1 MFSEAL
7 FQLYAEPVPPLNV
20 SDDQHPDDENTDPS
34 HVLPSALANNNKRRR
49 PTDISDMV
57 DSSFSCCKKSLRCVE
72 AFINGTA
79 DVRELRAEQKA
90 FSALAGRSRA
100 EFVNTMIPASRPG
113 KNKRAMRAGG
123 RVVCN
128 TFFKQ
133 ALGVSNNLIQIQKTT
148 LGHQQSP
155 QGMIR
160 AANRYKEDESA
171 SLPGVPTRNT
181 VVVIIFVWSF
191 CLQLPR

>member
-7 FQLYAEPVPPLNV
+7 FQLYAEPVPPSLPSSSHEDPPLNV

-57 DSSFSCCKKSLRCVE
+57 DSSFSCCKKSLRCVQ

-113 KNKRAMRAGG
+113 KNKGAMRAGG
-123 RVVCN
+123 CVVCN

-133 ALGVSNNLIQIQKTT
+133 ALGVSNNLIQNQKHNAGASTIAT
-148 LGHQQSP
+148 
-155 QGMIR
+155 
-160 AANRYKEDESA
+160 RYDTCSE
-171 SLPGVPTRNT
+171 
-181 VVVIIFVWSF
+181 
-191 CLQLPR
+191 

>member
-7 FQLYAEPVPPLNV
+7 LQFYAEPVPLSLSLSSHGDPPLNV

-34 HVLPSALANNNKRRR
+34 HVLPSALANNNNKRRR

-57 DSSFSCCKKSLRCVE
+57 DSSFSYCKSLRCVE
-72 AFINGTA
+72 AFINEAA
-79 DVRELRAEQKA
+79 DARELRAEQKA

-100 EFVNTMIPASRPG
+100 EFVNTIIPASHPG
-113 KNKRAMRAGG
+113 KNKGAMQAGG

-133 ALGVSNNLIQIQKTT
+133 AFGVSNNLIQNQKHNA
-148 LGHQQSP
+148 G
-155 QGMIR
+155 
-160 AANRYKEDESA
+160 A
-171 SLPGVPTRNT
+171 STIATGYDTC
-181 VVVIIFVWSF
+181 SE
-191 CLQLPR
+191 

>member
-1 MFSEAL
+1 MFSEVL
-7 FQLYAEPVPPLNV
+7 FQLYTEPVPPSLPSSSHGNPPLNV
-20 SDDQHPDDENTDPS
+20 SDDQPTDDENTDPS
-34 HVLPSALANNNKRRR
+34 HVLPSALGNNNNKRRR

-72 AFINGTA
+72 GFINGTA

-90 FSALAGRSRA
+90 FLALAGRSRA

-113 KNKRAMRAGG
+113 KNKGAMRAGG

-133 ALGVSNNLIQIQKTT
+133 AFGVSNNLIQNQKHNAGASTIAT
-148 LGHQQSP
+148 
-155 QGMIR
+155 
-160 AANRYKEDESA
+160 RYDTCSE
-171 SLPGVPTRNT
+171 
-181 VVVIIFVWSF
+181 
-191 CLQLPR
+191 

>member
-7 FQLYAEPVPPLNV
+7 LQLYAEPVPSSLPSSSHGDPPLNV
-20 SDDQHPDDENTDPS
+20 SDDQDPDDENTDPS
-34 HVLPSALANNNKRRR
+34 HVLPSALANNSKKRRC

-57 DSSFSCCKKSLRCVE
+57 DSSFSCCKSLRYVE

-79 DVRELRAEQKA
+79 DVRRLRAEQKA

-113 KNKRAMRAGG
+113 KNKGAMRAGG

-133 ALGVSNNLIQIQKTT
+133 AFGVSNNLIQNQKHNAGASTIAT
-148 LGHQQSP
+148 
-155 QGMIR
+155 
-160 AANRYKEDESA
+160 RYDTCSE
-171 SLPGVPTRNT
+171 
-181 VVVIIFVWSF
+181 
-191 CLQLPR
+191 